1 MMRPGALAALLLAAA
16 LALAP
21 SEVSVTAT
29 SRPTKSLGEKGDVLP
44 KGIKTEVRTVKV
56 NGVPGF
62 TTYRLVVDLRG
73 CAKCQNVYSMA
84 GVPGHSL
91 HFPAVWNA
99 EKTKPPVPLV
109 NMAKNMG
116 PTWP

>member
-16 LALAP
+16 LAP
-21 SEVSVTAT
+21 SEVSVAAT
-29 SRPTKSLGEKGDVLP
+29 SSPTKPLGEKGDVLP

-99 EKTKPPVPLV
+99 EKTKPPVPLFT
-109 NMAKNMG
+109 MAKNMG